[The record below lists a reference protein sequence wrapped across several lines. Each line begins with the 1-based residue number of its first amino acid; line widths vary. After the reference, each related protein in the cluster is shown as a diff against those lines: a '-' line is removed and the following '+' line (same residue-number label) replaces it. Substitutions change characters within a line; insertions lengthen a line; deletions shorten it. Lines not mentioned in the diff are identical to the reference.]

1 MLESPMTHEK
11 PERRKRRFSWPP
23 GTPQIVALVLV
34 LLVDSLVAPH
44 FYQVVLQDGRL
55 FGSPIDILNRAAP
68 VALLAIG
75 MTLVIATGGI
85 DLSVGAVMAI
95 AGATAA
101 SLTVA
106 GHSLTVV
113 LLAALGTGV
122 LAGLWNG
129 ILVAVLKI
137 QPFVATLILMVAGR
151 GVAQLIT
158 SGQIVTFN
166 VPSLAWIGSGSLL
179 LFPTPVWI
187 TLLVAVVV
195 FWLFTRKT
203 ALGMFIEAVGINI
216 RAARNAGVNTRGV
229 VVMLTYALSGVCA
242 AIAGVIVAADIRG
255 ADANNAGLWLELDA
269 ILAVVI
275 GGGSLMGGRFN
286 LVLSVIGALI
296 IQGMNTGIL
305 LSGFQPE
312 LNQVVKAVVVMC
324 VLIVQS
330 PRFIAMLKGIRGG
343 MIKRNLPLMIT
354 LGVFVLGYL
363 YCLTQFPGFA
373 STRVICNILTDN
385 AFLGIIAVGMT
396 FVILSGGIDL
406 SVGSVIAFTG
416 VFLAKA
422 HAIGDWDASRSA
434 AGLSRLILLAM
445 GCAFGAFMGLLI
457 DALKIPAFIITLAG
471 MFFLRGVQL
480 PGVGRVDSD

>member
-1 MLESPMTHEK
+1 MMPRSVPQTGQ
-11 PERRKRRFSWPP
+11 PKRRFSWPK
-23 GTPQIVALVLV
+23 GMPQIIALILVLV
-34 LLVDSLVAPH
+34 VDSFVAPH
-44 FYQVVLQDGRL
+44 FFQIVLQDGRL

-101 SLTVA
+101 SMTVA
-106 GHSLTVV
+106 GHSLPAVV
-113 LLAALGTGV
+113 LASLAAGA

-129 ILVAVLKI
+129 ILVAILKI

-158 SGQIVTFN
+158 SGQIVTFDS
-166 VPSLAWIGSGSLL
+166 PHLAWLGSGSLL
-179 LFPTPVWI
+179 LLPTPVLI
-187 TLLVAVVV
+187 AAATLLL

-216 RAARNAGVNTRGV
+216 RAAKNAGVNTRI
-229 VVMLTYALSGVCA
+229 VVMLAYVLSGICA
-242 AIAGVIVAADIRG
+242 AIAGIIVAADIRG

-286 LVLSVIGALI
+286 LLLSVVGALI

-305 LSGFQPE
+305 LSGFPPE
-312 LNQVVKAVVVMC
+312 MNQVVKAVVVLC

-330 PRFIAMLKGIRGG
+330 PRFIGLLKGVRGHD
-343 MIKRNLPLMIT
+343 KT
-354 LGVFVLGYL
+354 
-363 YCLTQFPGFA
+363 
-373 STRVICNILTDN
+373 
-385 AFLGIIAVGMT
+385 
-396 FVILSGGIDL
+396 
-406 SVGSVIAFTG
+406 
-416 VFLAKA
+416 
-422 HAIGDWDASRSA
+422 
-434 AGLSRLILLAM
+434 
-445 GCAFGAFMGLLI
+445 
-457 DALKIPAFIITLAG
+457 
-471 MFFLRGVQL
+471 
-480 PGVGRVDSD
+480 

>member
-1 MLESPMTHEK
+1 MPQSLSQTGQP
-11 PERRKRRFSWPP
+11 KRRLLADRDAAN
-23 GTPQIVALVLV
+23 IALLLVLV
-34 LLVDSLVAPH
+34 VDSLVAPH
-44 FYQVVLQDGRL
+44 FFQIVLQDGRL

-101 SLTVA
+101 SMTVA
-106 GHSLTVV
+106 GHSLPVV
-113 LLAALGTGV
+113 LLAALGRA

-158 SGQIVTFN
+158 SGQIVTLRPPG
-166 VPSLAWIGSGSLL
+166 VARQRQAL
-179 LFPTPVWI
+179 LFPTPVI
-187 TLLVAVVV
+187 IALVTLVL

-216 RAARNAGVNTRGV
+216 RAAKNAGVNTRI
-229 VVMLTYALSGVCA
+229 VVMLAYVLSGVCA

-275 GGGSLMGGRFN
+275 GGASLMGGRFN
-286 LVLSVIGALI
+286 LLLSVGALI

-312 LNQVVKAVVVMC
+312 LNQVVKAVVVLC

-330 PRFIAMLKGIRGG
+330 PRFIALIKGARGHD
-343 MIKRNLPLMIT
+343 KT
-354 LGVFVLGYL
+354 
-363 YCLTQFPGFA
+363 
-373 STRVICNILTDN
+373 
-385 AFLGIIAVGMT
+385 
-396 FVILSGGIDL
+396 
-406 SVGSVIAFTG
+406 
-416 VFLAKA
+416 
-422 HAIGDWDASRSA
+422 
-434 AGLSRLILLAM
+434 
-445 GCAFGAFMGLLI
+445 
-457 DALKIPAFIITLAG
+457 
-471 MFFLRGVQL
+471 
-480 PGVGRVDSD
+480 

>member
-1 MLESPMTHEK
+1 MSRSLPQ
-11 PERRKRRFSWPP
+11 PGQPKRRVNWPT
-23 GTPQIVALVLV
+23 GMPQIIALLLV

-44 FYQVVLQDGRL
+44 FFQVVLQDGRL

-101 SLTVA
+101 SMTVA
-106 GHSLTVV
+106 GYSLPVV
-113 LLAALGTGV
+113 LLAAIGSGV

-166 VPSLAWIGSGSLL
+166 SPGLSWFGSGSLL
-179 LFPTPVWI
+179 FFPTPVIIAVLTLIAFW
-187 TLLVAVVV
+187 LLV
-195 FWLFTRKT
+195 RKT

-216 RAARNAGVNTRGV
+216 RAAKNAGVNTRT
-229 VVMLTYALSGVCA
+229 VVMLTYVLSGVCA
-242 AIAGVIVAADIRG
+242 AIAGTIVTADIRG

-275 GGGSLMGGRFN
+275 GGASLMGGRFN
-286 LVLSVIGALI
+286 LFLSVIGALI

-305 LSGFQPE
+305 LSGFPPE
-312 LNQVVKAVVVMC
+312 MNQVVKAIVVLC

-330 PRFIAMLKGIRGG
+330 PRFISLIKG
-343 MIKRNLPLMIT
+343 M
-354 LGVFVLGYL
+354 
-363 YCLTQFPGFA
+363 
-373 STRVICNILTDN
+373 
-385 AFLGIIAVGMT
+385 
-396 FVILSGGIDL
+396 
-406 SVGSVIAFTG
+406 
-416 VFLAKA
+416 
-422 HAIGDWDASRSA
+422 RSH
-434 AGLSRLILLAM
+434 
-445 GCAFGAFMGLLI
+445 
-457 DALKIPAFIITLAG
+457 DKT
-471 MFFLRGVQL
+471 
-480 PGVGRVDSD
+480 

>member
-1 MLESPMTHEK
+1 MMSPSLPQTGQ
-11 PERRKRRFSWPP
+11 PKRRFAWPV
-23 GTPQIVALVLV
+23 GMPQITALVLV
-34 LLVDSLVAPH
+34 LIVDSLVAPH

-101 SLTVA
+101 SMTIA
-106 GHSLTVV
+106 GHSLPLV
-113 LLAALGTGV
+113 LLASLGAGV

-129 ILVAVLKI
+129 ILVAILKI

-166 VPSLAWIGSGSLL
+166 SPGLAWLGSGSLL
-179 LFPTPVWI
+179 LFPTPVI
-187 TLLVAVVV
+187 IAVVTLLI

-216 RAARNAGVNTRGV
+216 RAAKNAGVNTRV
-229 VVMLTYALSGVCA
+229 VVMLAYVLSGVCA

-286 LVLSVIGALI
+286 LFLSVIGALI

-305 LSGFQPE
+305 LSGFPPE

-330 PRFIAMLKGIRGG
+330 PRFISLLKRRGG
-343 MIKRNLPLMIT
+343 HDKT
-354 LGVFVLGYL
+354 
-363 YCLTQFPGFA
+363 
-373 STRVICNILTDN
+373 
-385 AFLGIIAVGMT
+385 
-396 FVILSGGIDL
+396 
-406 SVGSVIAFTG
+406 
-416 VFLAKA
+416 
-422 HAIGDWDASRSA
+422 
-434 AGLSRLILLAM
+434 
-445 GCAFGAFMGLLI
+445 
-457 DALKIPAFIITLAG
+457 
-471 MFFLRGVQL
+471 
-480 PGVGRVDSD
+480 

>member
-1 MLESPMTHEK
+1 MPRTVPQSGQP
-11 PERRKRRFSWPP
+11 KRRFSWPK
-23 GTPQIVALVLV
+23 GMPQIIALLLVLA
-34 LLVDSLVAPH
+34 VDSLVAPH
-44 FYQVVLQDGRL
+44 FFQVLLQDGRL

-101 SLTVA
+101 SMTVA
-106 GHSLTVV
+106 GHSLPVV
-113 LLAALGTGV
+113 LLAALGAGA

-158 SGQIVTFN
+158 SGQIVTFDS
-166 VPSLAWIGSGSLL
+166 PALSWLGSGSLL
-179 LFPTPVWI
+179 LLPTPVI
-187 TLLVAVVV
+187 IAVATLLL

-216 RAARNAGVNTRGV
+216 RAAKNAGVNTRI
-229 VVMLTYALSGVCA
+229 VVMLAYVLSGICA
-242 AIAGVIVAADIRG
+242 AIAGIIVAADIRG

-286 LVLSVIGALI
+286 LLLSVVGALI

-305 LSGFQPE
+305 LSGFPPE
-312 LNQVVKAVVVMC
+312 MNQVVKAVVVMC

-330 PRFIAMLKGIRGG
+330 QRFIQILKRMRGHD
-343 MIKRNLPLMIT
+343 KT
-354 LGVFVLGYL
+354 
-363 YCLTQFPGFA
+363 
-373 STRVICNILTDN
+373 
-385 AFLGIIAVGMT
+385 
-396 FVILSGGIDL
+396 
-406 SVGSVIAFTG
+406 
-416 VFLAKA
+416 
-422 HAIGDWDASRSA
+422 
-434 AGLSRLILLAM
+434 
-445 GCAFGAFMGLLI
+445 
-457 DALKIPAFIITLAG
+457 
-471 MFFLRGVQL
+471 
-480 PGVGRVDSD
+480 

>member
-1 MLESPMTHEK
+1 MPRSLSQTG
-11 PERRKRRFSWPP
+11 PEKRRFTWPK
-23 GTPQIVALVLV
+23 GTPQIIALLLV

-75 MTLVIATGGI
+75 MMLVIATGGI

-101 SLTVA
+101 SMTVA
-106 GHSLTVV
+106 GHSLPVV
-113 LLAALGTGV
+113 LLAALAAGA

-158 SGQIVTFN
+158 AGQIVTFDS
-166 VPSLAWIGSGSLL
+166 PALAWLGSGSFL
-179 LFPTPVWI
+179 LFPTPVI
-187 TLLVAVVV
+187 VAAATLLL

-216 RAARNAGVNTRGV
+216 RAAKNAGVNTRI
-229 VVMLTYALSGVCA
+229 VVMLAYVLSGVCA
-242 AIAGVIVAADIRG
+242 AIAGIIVAADIRG

-275 GGGSLMGGRFN
+275 GGASLMGGRFN
-286 LVLSVIGALI
+286 LLI

-305 LSGFQPE
+305 LSGFPPE
-312 LNQVVKAVVVMC
+312 LNQVVKAVVVLC

-330 PRFIAMLKGIRGG
+330 PRFIGLLKGVRGHD
-343 MIKRNLPLMIT
+343 KT
-354 LGVFVLGYL
+354 
-363 YCLTQFPGFA
+363 
-373 STRVICNILTDN
+373 
-385 AFLGIIAVGMT
+385 
-396 FVILSGGIDL
+396 
-406 SVGSVIAFTG
+406 
-416 VFLAKA
+416 
-422 HAIGDWDASRSA
+422 
-434 AGLSRLILLAM
+434 
-445 GCAFGAFMGLLI
+445 
-457 DALKIPAFIITLAG
+457 
-471 MFFLRGVQL
+471 
-480 PGVGRVDSD
+480 

>member
-1 MLESPMTHEK
+1 MMPRSLSQTG
-11 PERRKRRFSWPP
+11 PEKRRFTWPK
-23 GTPQIVALVLV
+23 GTPQIIALLLV

-101 SLTVA
+101 SMTVA
-106 GHSLTVV
+106 GHSLPVV
-113 LLAALGTGV
+113 LLAALAAGA

-137 QPFVATLILMVAGR
+137 QPFVATLLLMVAGR

-158 SGQIVTFN
+158 AGQIVTFN
-166 VPSLAWIGSGSLL
+166 SPDLSWFGSGSLL
-179 LFPTPVWI
+179 FLPTPVI
-187 TLLVAVVV
+187 IAVLTLLL
-195 FWLFTRKT
+195 FWLLTRKT

-216 RAARNAGVNTRGV
+216 RAAKNAGVNTRII
-229 VVMLTYALSGVCA
+229 VMLTYVLSGLCA
-242 AIAGVIVAADIRG
+242 AIAGIIVAADIRG

-286 LVLSVIGALI
+286 LLLSVVGALI

-305 LSGFQPE
+305 LSGFPPE
-312 LNQVVKAVVVMC
+312 MNQVVKAVVVLC

-330 PRFIAMLKGIRGG
+330 QRFISLIKG
-343 MIKRNLPLMIT
+343 
-354 LGVFVLGYL
+354 V
-363 YCLTQFPGFA
+363 
-373 STRVICNILTDN
+373 
-385 AFLGIIAVGMT
+385 
-396 FVILSGGIDL
+396 
-406 SVGSVIAFTG
+406 
-416 VFLAKA
+416 
-422 HAIGDWDASRSA
+422 RSH
-434 AGLSRLILLAM
+434 
-445 GCAFGAFMGLLI
+445 
-457 DALKIPAFIITLAG
+457 DKT
-471 MFFLRGVQL
+471 
-480 PGVGRVDSD
+480 

>member
-1 MLESPMTHEK
+1 MMSRSLSQTGES
-11 PERRKRRFSWPP
+11 KRRFSWPT
-23 GTPQIVALVLV
+23 GTPQIAALLVV

-44 FYQVVLQDGRL
+44 FFQIIVQDGRL

-101 SLTVA
+101 SMTVA
-106 GHSLTVV
+106 GHSLPVV

-166 VPSLAWIGSGSLL
+166 SPSLAWLGSGNLL
-179 LFPTPVWI
+179 FFPTPV
-187 TLLVAVVV
+187 
-195 FWLFTRKT
+195 
-203 ALGMFIEAVGINI
+203 
-216 RAARNAGVNTRGV
+216 
-229 VVMLTYALSGVCA
+229 MLTYVLSGICA

-286 LVLSVIGALI
+286 LMLSAIGALI

-312 LNQVVKAVVVMC
+312 LNQVVKAVVVLC

-330 PRFIAMLKGIRGG
+330 PRFVSIIKGIRGHD
-343 MIKRNLPLMIT
+343 KT
-354 LGVFVLGYL
+354 
-363 YCLTQFPGFA
+363 
-373 STRVICNILTDN
+373 
-385 AFLGIIAVGMT
+385 
-396 FVILSGGIDL
+396 
-406 SVGSVIAFTG
+406 
-416 VFLAKA
+416 
-422 HAIGDWDASRSA
+422 
-434 AGLSRLILLAM
+434 
-445 GCAFGAFMGLLI
+445 
-457 DALKIPAFIITLAG
+457 
-471 MFFLRGVQL
+471 
-480 PGVGRVDSD
+480 

>member
-1 MLESPMTHEK
+1 MSRSLSQTGES
-11 PERRKRRFSWPP
+11 KRRFNWPT
-23 GTPQIVALVLV
+23 GTPQIAALLVV

-44 FYQVVLQDGRL
+44 FFQIIVQDGRL

-75 MTLVIATGGI
+75 MTLVIATGG
-85 DLSVGAVMAI
+85 VMAI

-101 SLTVA
+101 SMTVA
-106 GHSLTVV
+106 GHSLPVV

-166 VPSLAWIGSGSLL
+166 SPSLAWIGSGNFLF
-179 LFPTPVWI
+179 FPTPVI
-187 TLLVAVVV
+187 VALVTLVV

-216 RAARNAGVNTRGV
+216 RAARNAGVNTRLM
-229 VVMLTYALSGVCA
+229 VMLTYVLSGVCA

-286 LVLSVIGALI
+286 LLLSVIGALI

-312 LNQVVKAVVVMC
+312 LNQVVKAVVVLC

-330 PRFIAMLKGIRGG
+330 PRFVSIIKGIRGHD
-343 MIKRNLPLMIT
+343 KT
-354 LGVFVLGYL
+354 
-363 YCLTQFPGFA
+363 
-373 STRVICNILTDN
+373 
-385 AFLGIIAVGMT
+385 
-396 FVILSGGIDL
+396 
-406 SVGSVIAFTG
+406 
-416 VFLAKA
+416 
-422 HAIGDWDASRSA
+422 
-434 AGLSRLILLAM
+434 
-445 GCAFGAFMGLLI
+445 
-457 DALKIPAFIITLAG
+457 
-471 MFFLRGVQL
+471 
-480 PGVGRVDSD
+480 